1 MALIE
6 SQSEVA
12 SSLQGLHL
20 YHFAMSNCSQRVR
33 LALAEKGLAWT
44 SHHVNIATGEQLSA
58 SYRRIHPAGLV
69 PALVDDG
76 QVIIESNDIIDYLD
90 QHFPG
95 PALAATD
102 LHQRRRQQALM
113 QLAAERQAAIK
124 VLSHELLFKGFR
136 SVSQDEIDRLGDGN
150 AELLS
155 FLLDYREDG
164 AAWQQRV
171 ATARDAM
178 HSSLAQLEQQLRDTP
193 YLSGDVPYLSGNAFG
208 LADISWIVNLY
219 RLEQCRYDLTAYPAL
234 QSWSKKIQQRPSF
247 STAISEYQP

>member
-6 SQSEVA
+6 SQSEQA
-12 SSLQGLHL
+12 RGLEGLHL

-90 QHFPG
+90 QHLAG

-102 LHQRRRQQALM
+102 PQQRRREQVLM
-113 QLAAERQAAIK
+113 QLAAQAQAAIK
-124 VLSHELLFKGFR
+124 VLSHELLFKGLR
-136 SVSQDEIDRLGDGN
+136 RVSQDEIDSLAAGDGN

-171 ATARDAM
+171 AAARDAM
-178 HSSLAQLEQQLRDTP
+178 HSSLAQLEQQLCDT
-193 YLSGDVPYLSGNAFG
+193 PYLSGNAFG

-219 RLEQCRYDLTAYPAL
+219 RLEQCRYDLTAYPTL
-234 QSWSKKIQQRPSF
+234 QSWSEKIQQRPSF
-247 STAISEYQP
+247 SIAISEYQP